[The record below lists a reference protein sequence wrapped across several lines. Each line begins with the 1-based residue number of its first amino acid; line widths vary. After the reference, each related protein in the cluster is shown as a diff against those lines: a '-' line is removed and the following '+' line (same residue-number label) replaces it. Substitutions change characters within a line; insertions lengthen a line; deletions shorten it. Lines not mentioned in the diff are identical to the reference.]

1 MDSLDLNRL
10 SGTQLITS
18 PLNTNLPGEL
28 QSFISFSASSAN
40 IAPILRD
47 TTVTLLPV
55 SEDAQAPVGSVGTP
69 ISSIINFNNVTDN
82 GQIGIAI
89 TEVGTGSNGTWY
101 FTTDGGRAWAPLG
114 EVSESSAR
122 LLLANLNSRIYF
134 QPVADYNGFIS
145 RAITFRA
152 WDNTDGTAGNTANVA
167 TNGGTTAFSNTTDT
181 ASLQVQ
187 AVNDAPVNTVPV
199 STQTSRIGFNEDTE
213 FAFKDDNAIRVAD
226 IDAGNGAIDV
236 TVNATSGTLFL
247 SDSIIPNPTNT
258 ISISGTLASIN
269 ATLDKLV
276 YKPIKD
282 YNGAVNIRVFTTDR
296 GNTGGTQRS
305 DEDTIY
311 LNVLPVND
319 APTFTKGF
327 NETVDEDFGVRTVT
341 WATNISKGASNES
354 NQTVAF
360 NVIISPEDSKLFQS
374 IPTIDANGTLR
385 YTPKANMSGTANVTV
400 FLTDSE
406 NAESKRESFSITIN
420 PVNDPPVN
428 LIPLQLQTVL
438 EDSVLTF
445 SNARNNTISITDIDN
460 PGAGIMQLL
469 VEAPNGILEVAQ
481 TTDLNIRN
489 NKTGSVTLTGTLE
502 KINAGLDGLQ
512 FTPNKDFNGRT
523 LVKIT
528 TNDQGNTG
536 KGPAY
541 TVSNDINIDVIAV
554 NDAPR
559 FTKGDNQLVK
569 EDTPSQSIPWATAI
583 SPGATNETGQ
593 SLKFNVTND
602 NNSLFSVQ
610 PQISANGILF
620 YTLAKDKNTL
630 AKDKNGVANVTVA
643 NVTVVLE
650 DGGDNSDGG
659 ISLSREE
666 TFTITVTPV
675 NDSPT
680 NRVPNTQTILEDSE
694 LVFTDDKLI
703 SISDID
709 IDINIDVGN
718 NPVQVRVIANN
729 GILTWNDSKTLT
741 TAQGKG
747 TGVVTLTGKLADIN
761 SDLNGL
767 TFKPSTNFIGF
778 TTIQVIT
785 NDQGS
790 IGDGQA
796 WQTSSNIGVVVN
808 PVNDVPS
815 FTIGG
820 DIPVDEDAG
829 LQQIVGW
836 ATRVN
841 TGAADEFQSLQFNV
855 RNSNNALFAEQ
866 PRISVNG
873 SLGTLIFRTAPNAN
887 GTAKVFVSLRDTGGT
902 RDNGVDTSVEQEFTI
917 NVGAVNDAPINRVP
931 TPQTMDE
938 DNTIVF
944 SALGGVNNAIT
955 VSDVDVDLEGL
966 ALETTISTE
975 NGTLSVTN
983 TSELTSSSSTP
994 GSITLVGTVNAINK
1008 ALDGLTFTPT
1018 ANFNG
1023 VAKIQVTTNDQGNT
1037 GSGGALKD
1045 TDIIIVNVNPVN
1057 DAPTF
1062 TKGADIP
1069 PISEDAERYNETWAT
1084 EITTGLLDDTRQ
1096 KLTFIVTNTD
1106 NSLFSEQPSIST
1118 DGKLT
1123 FKSAVNA
1130 NGEATVTVQLQD
1142 DGGVLKGGKDTSNPV
1157 TFKITVNAVNDAP
1170 VNNIPSIVQTITED
1184 GLALAVFSVNTGNA
1198 ITITE
1203 VDKEPNATVQIN
1215 LSSEDGT
1222 IKLALPSADFSSNVS
1237 LTGALSDI
1245 NRALDGLTFKPNL
1258 NFNGEAKIRIASS
1271 KQGMEDVDIIKV
1283 NVTPVNDAPTVIPG
1297 AKLSRSAGASFNIP
1311 TWATFTAGPDNESA
1325 QQVSEY
1331 IVRVISN
1338 PTVFSGRPVID
1349 RQGNLIFSTA
1359 RDIKTSTT
1367 ATIGVRVRDNGGT
1380 NLGGVDTS
1388 EEKTFEITVDPIQ
1401 VNISTATE
1409 FIEEGNSG
1417 TTDYDFDVRLSGA
1430 SNETVTVEYFTVD
1443 ETATGADKDYQE
1455 ASGTVTFRPGE
1466 TSKTVKVKI
1475 NGDTKFETDQTFRVN
1490 LSEPRN
1496 VDLGTT
1502 TSVVGKIKDDDTK
1515 PVISIGDAYSREG
1528 KSTLE
1533 IPVGLSNAS
1542 DEQVTVDYIVTD
1554 GTATAD
1560 KDYIA
1565 GASVAVVFAPGEIS
1579 KTISIPINNDDIFET
1594 NETFFVELKDPTNGT
1609 ISTTANKATAKIIN
1623 DDAKNTTDF
1632 NNDGYSDIV
1641 LRNYRTGENIIW
1653 FMNNF
1658 TIDKSVIIDRQQD
1671 TNWVLE
1677 GVADFT
1683 TEGKLD
1689 FLYRN
1694 YKTGENEIWMMD
1706 GTQRLQVLPLLKLTD
1721 TNWEIKAVQ
1730 DFNGDRKTDIMWY
1743 NAKTSESM
1751 IWQMNGPTI
1760 SRSISL
1766 PKVTSTP
1773 LNVELNVEL
1782 VADLSGDG
1790 KADIIWRNERT
1801 GASTAWVMG
1810 DTTVQKEITL
1820 EASADANIHIQGAGD
1835 FNNDGKLD
1843 IVASNY
1849 LTGENTV
1856 WYLDNT
1862 ANEIKITTKAILPT
1876 NGANM
1881 RIEQITDFDNDGN
1894 LDFLYRDF
1902 STGENEIWRMKG
1914 AERDQIIKLPKLREN
1929 FWEVS
1934 V

>member
-1 MDSLDLNRL
+1 MDSLDLNSL
-10 SGTQLITS
+10 SGTQLTNS
-18 PLNTNLPGEL
+18 PLNTGLPGES

-47 TTVTLLPV
+47 TPVTLLPV
-55 SEDAQAPVGSVGTP
+55 FEDAAAPVRIVGTP
-69 ISSIINFNNVTDN
+69 ISSIINFSNVTDN

-89 TEVGTGSNGTWY
+89 TAIGTGSNGTWY
-101 FTTDGGRAWAPLG
+101 FTTDGGKAWAPLG
-114 EVSESSAR
+114 NVSESDAR
-122 LLLANLNSRIYF
+122 LLLANSNSRIYF
-134 QPVADYNGFIS
+134 QPNADYNGFIS
-145 RAITFRA
+145 NAITFRA
-152 WDNTDGTAGNTANVA
+152 WDTTDGTAGSTANVA

-181 ASLQVQ
+181 ASLQVR
-187 AVNDAPVNTVPV
+187 AVNDAPVNTVPT

-213 FAFKDDNAIRVAD
+213 FAFKDNNAIRVAD

-247 SDSIIPNPTNT
+247 SDSIIPNSTNT
-258 ISISGTLASIN
+258 ISISGSLTTIN

-282 YNGAVNIRVFTTDR
+282 YNGAVNIRVTTTDR
-296 GNTGGTQRS
+296 GNTGGFARN

-311 LNVLPVND
+311 LNVLRVND
-319 APTFTKGF
+319 APTFTKGS
-327 NETVDEDFGVRTVT
+327 NDTIDEDLPLRAIT

-360 NVIISPEDSKLFQS
+360 TVTISPEDSQLFQS
-374 IPTIDANGTLR
+374 IPTIDANGVLR
-385 YTPKANMSGTANVTV
+385 YSPKPNTSGTANVTV
-400 FLTDSE
+400 FLTDNE
-406 NAESKRESFSITIN
+406 NAESKRESFSITVN

-428 LIPLQLQTVL
+428 LIPSQLQTVL

-445 SNARNNTISITDIDN
+445 SNARNNIISISDIDA
-460 PGAGIMQLL
+460 GAGIMQVK
-469 VEAPNGILEVAQ
+469 VEAPNGILSVAT
-481 TTDLNIRN
+481 TTDLNVRN

-523 LVKIT
+523 LVKMT

-536 KGPAY
+536 IGPAY
-541 TVSNDINIDVIAV
+541 TVSNNINIDVIAV

-559 FTKGDNQLVK
+559 FTKGDNQVVK

-583 SPGATNETGQ
+583 SPGAANETGQ
-593 SLKFNVTND
+593 SLRFNVTND

-620 YTLAKDKNTL
+620 YTLAKDQ
-630 AKDKNGVANVTVA
+630 NGIANVR
-643 NVTVVLE
+643 VVLE

-659 ISLSREE
+659 ISVSREE

-675 NDSPT
+675 NDGPT
-680 NRVPNTQTILEDSE
+680 NRVPNTQTQTILEDSE

-709 IDINIDVGN
+709 AGN
-718 NPVQVRVIANN
+718 NPVQVKVIANN

-747 TGVVTLTGKLADIN
+747 TGTVTLTGKLTDIN
-761 SDLNGL
+761 ADLNGL

-778 TTIQVIT
+778 TAIQVIT

-790 IGDGQA
+790 TGDGRA
-796 WQTSSNIGVVVN
+796 WEVSSNIGVVVN

-815 FTIGG
+815 FTKGS
-820 DIPVDEDAG
+820 DIPVNEDAG
-829 LQQIVGW
+829 LQQITGW

-841 TGAADEFQSLQFNV
+841 TGAANESQSLQFNV
-855 RNSNNALFAEQ
+855 RNSDNALFAEQ

-902 RDNGVDTSVEQEFTI
+902 RDNGVDTSAEQEFTI
-917 NVGAVNDAPINRVP
+917 NIGTVNDAPINRVP

-938 DNTIVF
+938 DDTIVF
-944 SALGGVNNAIT
+944 SALGGINNAIT
-955 VSDVDVDLEGL
+955 VSDVDVDVEGL
-966 ALETTISTE
+966 TLETKISTE

-1023 VAKIQVTTNDQGNT
+1023 IARIQVETNDQGNT
-1037 GSGGALKD
+1037 GIGGALTD
-1045 TDIIIVNVNPVN
+1045 TDIITVNVNPIN

-1062 TKGADIP
+1062 TKGADVT
-1069 PISEDAERYNETWAT
+1069 ISEDAERYNKTWAT
-1084 EITTGLLDDTRQ
+1084 EITTGPLDDNRQ
-1096 KLTFIVTNTD
+1096 RLTFIVTNTD
-1106 NSLFSEQPSIST
+1106 NALFSEQPRISS

-1130 NGEATVTVQLQD
+1130 NGEATVTVILQD
-1142 DGGVLKGGKDTSNPV
+1142 NGGVLKSGKDTSNPV

-1170 VNNIPSIVQTITED
+1170 VNNIPSGVQTITED
-1184 GLALAVFSVNTGNA
+1184 ALPLALFSVNTGNA

-1222 IKLALPSADFSSNVS
+1222 IKLVSSADFSSNVS

-1258 NFNGEAKIRIASS
+1258 NFNGEAKIRLASS

-1283 NVTPVNDAPTVIPG
+1283 NLTPVNDAPTVIPG
-1297 AKLSRSAGASFNIP
+1297 ANLSVSAGASFNIP
-1311 TWATFTAGPDNESA
+1311 TWATFSPGPDNESA
-1325 QQVSEY
+1325 QQALQYTVTS
-1331 IVRVISN
+1331 ISD
-1338 PTVFSGRPVID
+1338 PRLFSTRPSID
-1349 RQGNLIFSTA
+1349 RQGNLIFTTA
-1359 RDIKTSTT
+1359 RGIKTPTT

-1388 EEKTFEITVDPIQ
+1388 VEKTFEITVNPIQ
-1401 VNISTATE
+1401 VNITAATE
-1409 FIEEGNSG
+1409 FVEEGNSG

-1430 SNETVTVEYFTVD
+1430 SNETVTVQYSTVD
-1443 ETATGADKDYQE
+1443 ETATGADKDYQ
-1455 ASGTVTFRPGE
+1455 ATSQTVTFRPGE

-1490 LSEPRN
+1490 LSELRN
-1496 VDLGTT
+1496 VDSGTT
-1502 TSVVGKIKDDDTK
+1502 TSAIGTIKNDDTK

-1533 IPVGLSNAS
+1533 IPVSLSNAS

-1554 GTATAD
+1554 GTATAASG
-1560 KDYIA
+1560 DYTA
-1565 GASVAVVFAPGEIS
+1565 GASVAVVFASGEIS
-1579 KTISIPINNDDIFET
+1579 KSISIPVNNDDTFET

-1609 ISTTANKATAKIIN
+1609 ISTTSNKATAKIIN

-1641 LRNYRTGENIIW
+1641 LRNYRTGENLIW

-1658 TIDKSVIIDRQQD
+1658 TIDKGVIIDRQQD
-1671 TNWVLE
+1671 KNWVLE

-1706 GTQRLQVLPLLKLTD
+1706 GTQRLQVLPLLTLTD
-1721 TNWEIKAVQ
+1721 TNWVIKGVQ

-1766 PKVTSTP
+1766 PKVTSTY
-1773 LNVELNVEL
+1773 LNVEL

-1801 GASTAWVMG
+1801 GASTVWVMG
-1810 DTTVQKEITL
+1810 DTTVQKQITL
-1820 EASADANIHIQGAGD
+1820 EASADANIHIQGAAD
-1835 FNNDGKLD
+1835 FNDDGKLD

-1862 ANEIKITTKAILPT
+1862 ANEIKIKTKAILPT

-1914 AERDQIIKLPKLREN
+1914 AERDQIIKLPKLRDN

>member
-18 PLNTNLPGEL
+18 PLNTDLPGEL
-28 QSFISFSASSAN
+28 QSFISLSASSAN
-40 IAPILRD
+40 VAPILRD

-55 SEDAQAPVGSVGTP
+55 SEDAAAPVGGVGTP
-69 ISSIINFNNVTDN
+69 ISSVINFSNVIDN
-82 GQIGIAI
+82 RPVGIAI

-114 EVSESSAR
+114 DVSESSAI
-122 LLLANLNSRIYF
+122 LLLANSNSRIYF
-134 QPVADYNGFIS
+134 QPTADYNGFIS

-152 WDNTDGTAGNTANVA
+152 WDTTDGTAGGTADVS
-167 TNGGTTAFSNTTDT
+167 TNGGATAFSNTTDT

-199 STQTSRIGFNEDTE
+199 STQTSRIGFNEDTD

-236 TVNATSGTLFL
+236 TVSATSGTLFL
-247 SDSIIPNPTNT
+247 LDSIIIPNPTNT
-258 ISISGTLASIN
+258 ISISGTLTSIN

-296 GNTGGTQRS
+296 GNTGGIARS

-319 APTFTKGF
+319 APTFTKGS
-327 NETVDEDFGVRTVT
+327 NDTIDEDFGIRTVT

-360 NVIISPEDSKLFQS
+360 TVITSPEDSQLFQS
-374 IPTIDANGTLR
+374 IPTIDANGILR
-385 YTPKANMSGTANVTV
+385 YTPKANMSGTANLTV

-406 NAESKRESFSITIN
+406 NAESKRESFSITVN

-428 LIPLQLQTVL
+428 LIPSQIQTVL

-445 SNARNNTISITDIDN
+445 SNARNNTITITDID
-460 PGAGIMQLL
+460 AGTGIIQVK
-469 VEAPNGILEVAQ
+469 VEAPNGILEVAT

-541 TVSNDINIDVIAV
+541 TISNDINIDVIAV

-559 FTKGDNQLVK
+559 FTKGDNQIVK
-569 EDTPSQSIPWATAI
+569 EDTPSQSIPWATRI
-583 SPGATNETGQ
+583 SSGAVNETNQ
-593 SLKFNVTND
+593 SLRFNVTND

-620 YTLAKDKNTL
+620 YTLAKDQ
-630 AKDKNGVANVTVA
+630 NGIANVK
-643 NVTVVLE
+643 VVLE

-675 NDSPT
+675 NDAPT

-709 IDINIDVGN
+709 AAN

-747 TGVVTLTGKLADIN
+747 TGTVILTGTLTDIN
-761 SDLNGL
+761 ADLNGL
-767 TFKPSTNFIGF
+767 TFKPSTNFNGF
-778 TTIQVIT
+778 TAIQVIT

-790 IGDGQA
+790 TGDGQA
-796 WQTSSNIGVVVN
+796 WQTSSNIGVIVT
-808 PVNDVPS
+808 PVNDVPT
-815 FTIGG
+815 FTKGS
-820 DIPVDEDAG
+820 DITVNEDAG
-829 LQQIVGW
+829 LQQIAGW
-836 ATRVN
+836 ATRIN
-841 TGAADEFQSLQFNV
+841 TGAADESQSLQFNV
-855 RNSNNALFAEQ
+855 RNSDNSLFAEQ

-873 SLGTLIFRTAPNAN
+873 SLGTLIFRTAANAN

-902 RDNGVDTSVEQEFTI
+902 RDNGVDTSAEQEFTI
-917 NVGAVNDAPINRVP
+917 NIGAVNDAPINRVP

-938 DNTIVF
+938 DDTIVF
-944 SALGGVNNAIT
+944 SALGSVNNAIT
-955 VSDVDVDLEGL
+955 ISDVDVDLEGL

-983 TSELTSSSSTP
+983 TSGLTSSSSTP
-994 GSITLVGTVNAINK
+994 GSITLVGTVNAINL

-1023 VAKIQVTTNDQGNT
+1023 IASIQVTTNDRGNS
-1037 GSGGALKD
+1037 GSGTALTD
-1045 TDIIIVNVNPVN
+1045 TDIITVNVNPIN
-1057 DAPTF
+1057 DVPTF
-1062 TKGADIP
+1062 TKGADIT
-1069 PISEDAERYNETWAT
+1069 ISEDAERYNEIWAT
-1084 EITTGLLDDTRQ
+1084 EITTGLLDDTKQR
-1096 KLTFIVTNTD
+1096 LTFIVTNTD
-1106 NSLFSEQPSIST
+1106 NGLFSEQPSISS

-1123 FKSAVNA
+1123 FKSAANA
-1130 NGEATVTVQLQD
+1130 NGEATVTVKLQD
-1142 DGGVLKGGKDTSNPV
+1142 NGGILKGGKDTSNPV

-1170 VNNIPSIVQTITED
+1170 VNNIPTRVQTINED
-1184 GLALAVFSVNTGNA
+1184 GLALAIFSVNTGNA

-1203 VDKEPNATVQIN
+1203 VDNEPNATVQIN

-1222 IKLALPSADFSSNVS
+1222 IQLANSADFSSNVS
-1237 LTGALSDI
+1237 LTGTLSDI

-1271 KQGMEDVDIIKV
+1271 KQGIEDVDIIKV

-1297 AKLSRSAGASFNIP
+1297 ANLSVSAGASFNFP
-1311 TWATFTAGPDNESA
+1311 TWATLSPGPDNESA
-1325 QQVSEY
+1325 QQALQYTVTSVSDT
-1331 IVRVISN
+1331 RL
-1338 PTVFSGRPVID
+1338 FSTRPVID
-1349 RQGNLIFSTA
+1349 RQGNLIFTTA
-1359 RDIKTSTT
+1359 IGIKTPTT
-1367 ATIGVRVRDNGGT
+1367 ATIGVKVRDNGGT

-1388 EEKTFEITVDPIQ
+1388 EEKTFDITVNPIQ
-1401 VNISTATE
+1401 VNITAATE
-1409 FIEEGNSG
+1409 FVEEGNNG

-1430 SNETVTVEYFTVD
+1430 SKETVTVQYSTVD
-1443 ETATGADKDYQE
+1443 DTARVDDKDYQ
-1455 ASGTVTFRPGE
+1455 ATSGTVTFRPGE

-1475 NGDTKFETDQTFRVN
+1475 NGDRKFETDQTFRVN
-1490 LSEPRN
+1490 LSEPKN
-1496 VDLGTT
+1496 VDSGTT
-1502 TSVVGKIKDDDTK
+1502 TSAVGTIKNDDTK
-1515 PVISIGDAYSREG
+1515 PVISIGDAYGREG

-1533 IPVGLSNAS
+1533 IPVGLSNVS

-1554 GTATAD
+1554 GTATVANG
-1560 KDYIA
+1560 DYTA
-1565 GASVAVVFAPGEIS
+1565 GASVPVVFAPGEIS
-1579 KTISIPINNDDIFET
+1579 KTISILINNDDTFET

-1623 DDAKNTTDF
+1623 DDAKNSTDL

-1641 LRNYRTGENIIW
+1641 LRNYRTGENLIW

-1671 TNWVLE
+1671 KNWVLE
-1677 GVADFT
+1677 GIADFT
-1683 TEGKLD
+1683 NEGKLD

-1706 GTQRLQVLPLLKLTD
+1706 GTQRLQVLPLLTLTD
-1721 TNWEIKAVQ
+1721 TNWVIKGVQ

-1766 PKVTSTP
+1766 PKVTSTH
-1773 LNVELNVEL
+1773 LNVEL

-1801 GASTAWVMG
+1801 GASTVWVMG
-1810 DTTVQKEITL
+1810 DTTVQKQITL

-1835 FNNDGKLD
+1835 FNDDGKLD
-1843 IVASNY
+1843 ILASNY
-1849 LTGENTV
+1849 FTGENTI

-1862 ANEIKITTKAILPT
+1862 ANEIKIKTKAILPT

-1902 STGENEIWRMKG
+1902 STGENEIWRLKG
-1914 AERDQIIKLPKLREN
+1914 TERDQIIKLPKLREN

>member
-18 PLNTNLPGEL
+18 PLSTDLPGEL
-28 QSFISFSASSAN
+28 QSFSFISFSASSAN

-55 SEDAQAPVGSVGTP
+55 FEDAAAPVGSVGTP

-101 FTTDGGRAWAPLG
+101 FTTDGGRAWAPLTN
-114 EVSESSAR
+114 VSESSAI
-122 LLLANLNSRIYF
+122 LLLANSNSRIYF

-145 RAITFRA
+145 SAITFRA
-152 WDNTDGTAGNTANVA
+152 WDTTDGTAGSTANVA

-181 ASLQVQ
+181 ASLQVR

-213 FAFKDDNAIRVAD
+213 FAFKDNNAIRVTD

-236 TVNATSGTLFL
+236 TVTATGGGTLFL
-247 SDSIIPNPTNT
+247 SDSVIPNPTNT
-258 ISISGTLASIN
+258 ISISGSLTSIN

-282 YNGAVNIRVFTTDR
+282 YNGAVDIRVTTTDR
-296 GNTGGTQRS
+296 GNTGDTQRS
-305 DEDTIY
+305 DEDIIY

-319 APTFTKGF
+319 APTFTKGS
-327 NETVDEDFGVRTVT
+327 TDTIDEDFGVRTIT

-360 NVIISPEDSKLFQS
+360 TLITSPEDSQLFQS
-374 IPTIDANGTLR
+374 IPTIDANGILR
-385 YTPKANMSGTANVTV
+385 YTPKANTSGTANVTV

-406 NAESKRESFSITIN
+406 NAESKRESFSITVN

-428 LIPLQLQTVL
+428 LIPSQLQTVL

-445 SNARNNTISITDIDN
+445 SNARNNTISISDIDIDKL
-460 PGAGIMQLL
+460 GAGIMQLL
-469 VEAPNGILEVAQ
+469 VEAPNGILEVAT
-481 TTDLNIRN
+481 TTDLNVRN

-541 TVSNDINIDVIAV
+541 TVSNNINIDVIAV

-559 FTKGDNQLVK
+559 FTKGDNQVVK
-569 EDTPSQSIPWATAI
+569 EDTPSQSIPWVTAI
-583 SPGATNETGQ
+583 SSGAANETGQ
-593 SLKFNVTND
+593 SLKFHVTND

-610 PQISANGILF
+610 PQISVNGILF
-620 YTLAKDKNTL
+620 YTLAKDQ
-630 AKDKNGVANVTVA
+630 NGIANVR
-643 NVTVVLE
+643 VVLE

-675 NDSPT
+675 NDAPT

-694 LVFTDDKLI
+694 LVFTNDKLI

-709 IDINIDVGN
+709 AGN
-718 NPVQVRVIANN
+718 NPVQVKVIANN
-729 GILTWNDSKTLT
+729 GILTWNESKTLT

-747 TGVVTLTGKLADIN
+747 TGTVTLTGKLTDIN
-761 SDLNGL
+761 ADLNGL

-778 TTIQVIT
+778 TAIQVIT

-790 IGDGQA
+790 TGDGQA

-815 FTIGG
+815 FTKGSNIT
-820 DIPVDEDAG
+820 VNEDAG
-829 LQQIVGW
+829 LQQIAGW

-841 TGAADEFQSLQFNV
+841 TGAADESQSLQFNV
-855 RNSNNALFAEQ
+855 RNSDSALFAEQ
-866 PRISVNG
+866 PRISING
-873 SLGTLIFRTAPNAN
+873 SLGTLVFRTAANAN
-887 GTAKVFVSLRDTGGT
+887 GTAKVFVSLRDTGGI
-902 RDNGVDTSVEQEFTI
+902 RDNGVDTSAEQEFTI

-944 SALGGVNNAIT
+944 SPFGGINNGIT
-955 VSDVDVDLEGL
+955 VGDVDVDVEGRT
-966 ALETTISTE
+966 LETTISTE

-983 TSELTSSSSTP
+983 TTGLTSSNSTP

-1023 VAKIQVTTNDQGNT
+1023 IARIQVETNDQGNT
-1037 GSGGALKD
+1037 GSGGALTD
-1045 TDIIIVNVNPVN
+1045 TDIITVNVNPIN

-1062 TKGADIP
+1062 TKGADIT
-1069 PISEDAERYNETWAT
+1069 ISEDAERYNETWAT
-1084 EITTGLLDDTRQ
+1084 EITTGLLDDIRQ
-1096 KLTFIVTNTD
+1096 RLTFIVTNTD
-1106 NSLFSEQPSIST
+1106 NALFSEQPRISS
-1118 DGKLT
+1118 DGKLS
-1123 FKSAVNA
+1123 FKSAANA
-1130 NGEATVTVQLQD
+1130 NGEATVTVKLQD
-1142 DGGVLKGGKDTSNPV
+1142 DGGILKGGKDTSNPV

-1170 VNNIPSIVQTITED
+1170 VNNIPSGVQTITED
-1184 GLALAVFSVNTGNA
+1184 GLALAVFSVNTGNP

-1203 VDKEPNATVQIN
+1203 VDKQPNAEIQIN

-1222 IKLALPSADFSSNVS
+1222 IKLSNSANFSSNVS
-1237 LTGALSDI
+1237 LTGALSEI

-1258 NFNGEAKIRIASS
+1258 NFNGEAKIRIVSS
-1271 KQGMEDVDIIKV
+1271 KQGIEDVDIIKV

-1297 AKLSRSAGASFNIP
+1297 ANLSVSAGASFNFP
-1311 TWATFTAGPDNESA
+1311 TWATLSPGPDNESA
-1325 QQVSEY
+1325 QQALQYTVTS
-1331 IVRVISN
+1331 ISD
-1338 PTVFSGRPVID
+1338 PRLFSTRPSID
-1349 RQGNLIFSTA
+1349 RQGNLIFTTA
-1359 RDIKTSTT
+1359 RGIKTPTT
-1367 ATIGVRVRDNGGT
+1367 ATIGVIVRDNGGT

-1388 EEKTFEITVDPIQ
+1388 VEKTFEITINPIK
-1401 VNISTATE
+1401 VNITAATE
-1409 FIEEGNSG
+1409 FVEERNSG
-1417 TTDYDFDVRLSGA
+1417 TNDYNFDIRLSGA
-1430 SNETVTVEYFTVD
+1430 SNETVTVQYSTVD
-1443 ETATGADKDYQE
+1443 DTATGADKDYQE
-1455 ASGTVTFRPGE
+1455 TSGTVTFRPGE

-1475 NGDTKFETDQTFRVN
+1475 NGDAKFETDQTFQVN
-1490 LSEPRN
+1490 LSELRN
-1496 VDLGTT
+1496 VDSGTT
-1502 TSVVGKIKDDDTK
+1502 TSAVGTIKNDDTK

-1554 GTATAD
+1554 GTATTAD
-1560 KDYIA
+1560 KDYTP

-1579 KTISIPINNDDIFET
+1579 KTISIPINNDEILET

-1609 ISTTANKATAKIIN
+1609 ISTTANKATATIIN
-1623 DDAKNTTDF
+1623 DEAKNTTDF

-1641 LRNYRTGENIIW
+1641 LRNYRTGENLIW

-1658 TIDKSVIIDRQQD
+1658 TIDKGVIIDRQQD
-1671 TNWVLE
+1671 KNWVLE

-1706 GTQRLQVLPLLKLTD
+1706 GTQRLQVLPLLTLTD
-1721 TNWEIKAVQ
+1721 TNWIIKGVQ
-1730 DFNGDRKTDIMWY
+1730 DFNGDRNTDIMWY

-1766 PKVTSTP
+1766 PKITSTP

-1790 KADIIWRNERT
+1790 KADIIWRNQRT
-1801 GASTAWVMG
+1801 GASTVWVMG
-1810 DTTVQKEITL
+1810 DTTVQKQIIL

-1835 FNNDGKLD
+1835 FNDDGKLD

-1849 LTGENTV
+1849 LTGENSV

-1914 AERDQIIKLPKLREN
+1914 AERDQIIKLPKLRDN

>member
-10 SGTQLITS
+10 SGTQLTTS
-18 PLNTNLPGEL
+18 PLNTDLPGEL
-28 QSFISFSASSAN
+28 QSFISLSASSAN
-40 IAPILRD
+40 VAPILRD

-55 SEDAQAPVGSVGTP
+55 SEDAAAPVGGVGTP
-69 ISSIINFNNVTDN
+69 ISSIINFSNVTDN

-101 FTTDGGRAWAPLG
+101 FTIDGGRAWAPLG
-114 EVSESSAR
+114 DVSESSAR
-122 LLLANLNSRIYF
+122 LLLANFNSRIYF

-152 WDNTDGTAGNTANVA
+152 WDTTDGTAGDTADVS
-167 TNGGTTAFSNTTDT
+167 TSGGTTAFSNTTDT

-199 STQTSRIGFNEDTE
+199 STQTSPIGFNEDTE
-213 FAFKDDNAIRVAD
+213 FAFKDDNAIRVTD

-247 SDSIIPNPTNT
+247 SDSIIPNSTNT
-258 ISISGTLASIN
+258 ISISGSLTSIN

-296 GNTGGTQRS
+296 GNTGGIARS

-311 LNVLPVND
+311 LDVLPVND

-327 NETVDEDFGVRTVT
+327 NDTIDEDFGVRTVT
-341 WATNISKGASNES
+341 WVTNISKGASNES
-354 NQTVAF
+354 NQTVVF
-360 NVIISPEDSKLFQS
+360 TVTSPEDSQLFES
-374 IPTIDANGTLR
+374 IPTIDANGILR
-385 YTPKANMSGTANVTV
+385 YTPKANTSGTANLTV

-406 NAESKRESFSITIN
+406 NAESKRESFSITVN

-428 LIPLQLQTVL
+428 LIPSQLQTVL

-445 SNARNNTISITDIDN
+445 SNARNNTISISDIDAGN
-460 PGAGIMQLL
+460 GIMQ
-469 VEAPNGILEVAQ
+469 VRIEVPNGILEVAT

-489 NKTGSVTLTGTLE
+489 NKTGSVTLTGTVE
-502 KINAGLDGLQ
+502 QINAGLDGLQ
-512 FTPNKDFNGRT
+512 FTPNKEFNGRT

-559 FTKGDNQLVK
+559 FTKGDNQIVK

-583 SPGATNETGQ
+583 SPGTANETNQ
-593 SLKFNVTND
+593 SLRFNVTND

-620 YTLAKDKNTL
+620 YTLAKDQ
-630 AKDKNGVANVTVA
+630 NGIANVK
-643 NVTVVLE
+643 VVLE
-650 DGGDNSDGG
+650 DNGDNSDGG
-659 ISLSREE
+659 ISLSTEE

-675 NDSPT
+675 NDAPT
-680 NRVPNTQTILEDSE
+680 NKVPNTQTILEDSE

-709 IDINIDVGN
+709 AGN
-718 NPVQVRVIANN
+718 NPVQVKVIANN

-747 TGVVTLTGKLADIN
+747 TGTVTLTGILTDIN
-761 SDLNGL
+761 ADLNGL
-767 TFKPSTNFIGF
+767 TFKPSTNFNGF
-778 TTIQVIT
+778 TAIQVIT

-790 IGDGQA
+790 TGDGQA
-796 WQTSSNIGVVVN
+796 WQTSSNIGVIVN

-815 FTIGG
+815 FTKGS
-820 DIPVDEDAG
+820 DITVNEDAG

-836 ATRVN
+836 ATRIN
-841 TGAADEFQSLQFNV
+841 IGAANESQSLQFNV
-855 RNSNNALFAEQ
+855 RNSDNALFAEQ

-873 SLGTLIFRTAPNAN
+873 SLGTLIFRTAANAN

-902 RDNGVDTSVEQEFTI
+902 RDNGVDTSAEQEFTI

-931 TPQTMDE
+931 TPQTMHE
-938 DNTIVF
+938 DDTIVF
-944 SALGGVNNAIT
+944 SPLSGVNNAIT
-955 VSDVDVDLEGL
+955 VSDVDVDVEGL
-966 ALETTISTE
+966 ALETIISTE

-983 TSELTSSSSTP
+983 TSGLTSSSSTP
-994 GSITLVGTVNAINK
+994 GSITLVGTVNAINL
-1008 ALDGLTFTPT
+1008 ALDGLTFTPP

-1023 VAKIQVTTNDQGNT
+1023 IAKIQVTTNDQGNT
-1037 GSGGALKD
+1037 GSGGALTD
-1045 TDIIIVNVNPVN
+1045 TDIITVNVNPVN

-1062 TKGADIP
+1062 TKGADIT
-1069 PISEDAERYNETWAT
+1069 ISEDAERYNETWAT

-1096 KLTFIVTNTD
+1096 RLTFIVTNTD
-1106 NSLFSEQPSIST
+1106 NALFSEQPSIST

-1123 FKSAVNA
+1123 FKSAANA
-1130 NGEATVTVQLQD
+1130 NGEATVTVRLQD
-1142 DGGVLKGGKDTSNPV
+1142 NGGVLKNGKDTSNPV

-1170 VNNIPSIVQTITED
+1170 VNNIPSGVQTITED

-1203 VDKEPNATVQIN
+1203 VDFEPNATVEIN

-1222 IKLALPSADFSSNVS
+1222 IKLVPSADFSSNVS
-1237 LTGALSDI
+1237 LSGALSEI
-1245 NRALDGLTFKPNL
+1245 NRELDGLTFKPNL

-1271 KQGMEDVDIIKV
+1271 KQGIEDVDIIKV

-1297 AKLSRSAGASFNIP
+1297 ANLSVSAGASFNFP
-1311 TWATFTAGPDNESA
+1311 TWATLSPGPDNESA
-1325 QQVSEY
+1325 QQALQYTVTS
-1331 IVRVISN
+1331 VSN
-1338 PTVFSGRPVID
+1338 PTLFSTRPVID
-1349 RQGNLIFSTA
+1349 RQGNLIFTTV
-1359 RDIKTSTT
+1359 RGIKTPTT

-1388 EEKTFEITVDPIQ
+1388 EEKTFEITVNPIQ
-1401 VNISTATE
+1401 VNITAATE
-1409 FIEEGNSG
+1409 FVEEGNSG
-1417 TTDYDFDVRLSGA
+1417 TIDYDFDVRLSGA
-1430 SNETVTVEYFTVD
+1430 SNETVTVQYFTVD

-1455 ASGTVTFRPGE
+1455 TSGTVTFRPGE

-1475 NGDTKFETDQTFRVN
+1475 NGDTKFEIDQTFRVN
-1490 LSEPRN
+1490 LSELRN
-1496 VDLGTT
+1496 VDSGTT
-1502 TSVVGKIKDDDTK
+1502 TSAVGTIKNDDTK
-1515 PVISIGDAYSREG
+1515 PVISVGDAYSREG

-1533 IPVGLSNAS
+1533 IPVGLSNVS

-1554 GTATAD
+1554 GTATVANG
-1560 KDYIA
+1560 DYTP

-1579 KTISIPINNDDIFET
+1579 KTISIPINNDDTFET

-1641 LRNYRTGENIIW
+1641 LRNYRTGENVIW

-1671 TNWVLE
+1671 KNWVLE

-1706 GTQRLQVLPLLKLTD
+1706 GTQRLQVLPLLTLTN
-1721 TNWEIKAVQ
+1721 TNWVIKRVQ

-1766 PKVTSTP
+1766 PKVTSTY
-1773 LNVELNVEL
+1773 LNVEL

-1810 DTTVQKEITL
+1810 DTTVQKQITL

-1835 FNNDGKLD
+1835 FNNDGKLE

-1862 ANEIKITTKAILPT
+1862 ANEIKIATKAILPT

-1902 STGENEIWRMKG
+1902 STGENQIWRMKG
-1914 AERDQIIKLPKLREN
+1914 TERDQIIKLPKLREN